1 MLNNLLKKAIIK
13 ESKEKQ
19 KSKEIDT
26 KTPYLFISLGI
37 RLLLIYLFFIF
48 TIGNFLAKILNFNNL
63 YFLSIIIATIVNIY
77 IIKDLIKKNKN
88 K

>member
-1 MLNNLLKKAIIK
+1 MLNNLLKSAIIK

-37 RLLLIYLFFIF
+37 RFLLIYLFFIF

-63 YFLSIIIATIVNIY
+63 YFLAIILATIVNIY

>member
-1 MLNNLLKKAIIK
+1 MLNNLLKSAIIK

-63 YFLSIIIATIVNIY
+63 YFLAIIIATIVNIY

>member
-1 MLNNLLKKAIIK
+1 MLNNLLKSAIIK

-37 RLLLIYLFFIF
+37 RFLLIYLFFIF
-48 TIGNFLAKILNFNNL
+48 TIGKFLAKILNFNNL
-63 YFLSIIIATIVNIY
+63 YFLAIILATIVNIY

>member
-13 ESKEKQ
+13 ENKEKQ

-48 TIGNFLAKILNFNNL
+48 AIGKFLAKMIGYNNL
-63 YFLSIIIATIVNIY
+63 FFTAIILATIVNIY

-88 K
+88 

>member
-13 ESKEKQ
+13 ENKEKQ

-37 RLLLIYLFFIF
+37 RLLLIYL
-48 TIGNFLAKILNFNNL
+48 
-63 YFLSIIIATIVNIY
+63 
-77 IIKDLIKKNKN
+77 
-88 K
+88 

>member
-1 MLNNLLKKAIIK
+1 MLNNLLKSAIIK

-63 YFLSIIIATIVNIY
+63 YFLAIILATIVNIY

>member
-13 ESKEKQ
+13 ENKEKQ

-48 TIGNFLAKILNFNNL
+48 VIGKFLAKMIGYNNL
-63 YFLSIIIATIVNIY
+63 FFTAIILATMVNIY

-88 K
+88 

>member
-13 ESKEKQ
+13 ENKEKQ

-48 TIGNFLAKILNFNNL
+48 VIGKFFAKMIGYNNL
-63 YFLSIIIATIVNIY
+63 FFTAIILATIVNIY

-88 K
+88 

>member
-13 ESKEKQ
+13 EHKEKQ
-19 KSKEIDT
+19 KNREIDT

-48 TIGNFLAKILNFNNL
+48 VIGKFLAKMIGYNNL
-63 YFLSIIIATIVNIY
+63 FFTAIILATIVNIY
-77 IIKDLIKKNKN
+77 IIKDLISKNKN
-88 K
+88 

>member
-1 MLNNLLKKAIIK
+1 MLNNLLKSAIIK

-48 TIGNFLAKILNFNNL
+48 TIGKFLAKILNFNNL
-63 YFLSIIIATIVNIY
+63 YFLAIILATIVNIY

>member
-13 ESKEKQ
+13 ENKEKQ

-26 KTPYLFISLGI
+26 RTPYLFISLGI
-37 RLLLIYLFFIF
+37 RILLIYLFFIF
-48 TIGNFLAKILNFNNL
+48 VIGKFLAKMIGYNNL
-63 YFLSIIIATIVNIY
+63 FFTSIILATIVNIY

-88 K
+88 

>member
-1 MLNNLLKKAIIK
+1 MLNNLLKSAIIK

-26 KTPYLFISLGI
+26 KIPYLFISLGI

-63 YFLSIIIATIVNIY
+63 YFLAIILATIVNIY

>member
-1 MLNNLLKKAIIK
+1 MLNNLLKSAIIK

-19 KSKEIDT
+19 KSKEIDA

-48 TIGNFLAKILNFNNL
+48 TIGKVLAKILNFNNL

>member
-1 MLNNLLKKAIIK
+1 MLNNLLKSAIIK

>member
-1 MLNNLLKKAIIK
+1 MLNNLLKSAIIK

-63 YFLSIIIATIVNIY
+63 YFISIIIATIVNIY